1 MNQVE
6 NAVIKYA
13 IDFEKYKNGQAN
25 EIIKLLDKANNE
37 IAGYIKKTNGIA
49 TKARYK
55 DITKKLKEISERLKE
70 SVGENID
77 IDGVINYELQKQK
90 KLFGFARPYLK
101 KNNTGKISFVYPT
114 VEQIKTDALFQPI
127 VEEGYGLTFQSFLE
141 GIQTGL
147 FNTWDSALRT
157 GYLTG
162 IPTKQIVSNVL
173 GKSSKVGELVTPGLM
188 KTLKNSV
195 YSNTR
200 TALQSFANETMQR
213 VYKENDRLLGDIYPK
228 DGEVYK
234 YEYLATLD
242 NRTCLVC
249 ADSAKLYKELQ
260 DIPHIPQH
268 RGCRCVVIPYFNIE
282 GDTRASKDG
291 YVRADITF
299 DEWLRGQDEK
309 TQLDVLGKTRYE
321 MFKSGTTIN
330 QFVDNGQV
338 LTLKE
343 LEERDLYTPEDN
355 SKKMAL
361 SKDSLE
367 YREEHIID
375 NPLSDKEFNEY
386 KDYFLNE
393 YDIKLNS
400 NLKTLNKDNVEE
412 FLKDFEKSLKNNPQV
427 SKAISTLQAKDD
439 DTMFM
444 QQNGNKFELNQ
455 KYFKTDNN
463 FLKEYIEYASK
474 DGKMPKNSTLYSC
487 IEHEITHFYEK
498 VYEKDFAKNIYEK
511 CIREYSDLFEGT
523 KQEFVTHFRSTVQSI
538 STDIFTTHLN
548 YSELL
553 AYCRQDYYANKD
565 NCTSFSK
572 LMYNEFERYINAHR
586 K

>member
-13 IDFEKYKNGQAN
+13 IDFERYKNGQAN

-55 DITKKLKEISERLKE
+55 DITRKLKEISERLKE

-90 KLFGFARPYLK
+90 KLFGFARPFFK
-101 KNNTGKISFVYPT
+101 KKKTGKIDFVYPT
-114 VEQIKTDALFQPI
+114 IEQIKTAALFQPI
-127 VEEGYGLTFQSFLE
+127 IDEGYGLTFQSFLE

-162 IPTKQIVSNVL
+162 IPTKQIVTNVL
-173 GKSSKVGELVTPGLM
+173 GKSSKVGELVTPGTM

-213 VYKENDRLLGDIYPK
+213 VYKENDRLFGDIYPK

-249 ADSAKLYKELQ
+249 ADSAKLYKELE

-282 GDTRASKDG
+282 GDTRSSKDG
-291 YVRADITF
+291 QVRADITF

-309 TQLDVLGKTRYE
+309 TQLDVLGRSRFE
-321 MFKSGTTIN
+321 LFRRGEPIS
-330 QFVDNGQV
+330 QFVDNGKVLDLTDLNANILAEKEIDIQTYLSKNVSEPDITRLTDHVKQRITERDVSLDDIYDTLANPLYVGDVRKKDGAYQV
-338 LTLKE
+338 IGLKATVGVSAFDGTIATCWKTGRRTLK
-343 LEERDLYTPEDN
+343 R
-355 SKKMAL
+355 
-361 SKDSLE
+361 
-367 YREEHIID
+367 I
-375 NPLSDKEFNEY
+375 KEG
-386 KDYFLNE
+386 
-393 YDIKLNS
+393 KL
-400 NLKTLNKDNVEE
+400 K
-412 FLKDFEKSLKNNPQV
+412 
-427 SKAISTLQAKDD
+427 
-439 DTMFM
+439 
-444 QQNGNKFELNQ
+444 
-455 KYFKTDNN
+455 
-463 FLKEYIEYASK
+463 
-474 DGKMPKNSTLYSC
+474 
-487 IEHEITHFYEK
+487 
-498 VYEKDFAKNIYEK
+498 
-511 CIREYSDLFEGT
+511 
-523 KQEFVTHFRSTVQSI
+523 
-538 STDIFTTHLN
+538 
-548 YSELL
+548 
-553 AYCRQDYYANKD
+553 
-565 NCTSFSK
+565 
-572 LMYNEFERYINAHR
+572 
-586 K
+586 